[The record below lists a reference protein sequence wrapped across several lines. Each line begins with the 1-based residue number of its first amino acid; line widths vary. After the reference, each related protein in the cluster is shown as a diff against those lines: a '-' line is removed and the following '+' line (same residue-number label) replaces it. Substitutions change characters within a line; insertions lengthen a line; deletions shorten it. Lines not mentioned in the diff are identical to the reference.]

1 MPNGKYIR
9 KAILKLS
16 ENENTI
22 PSANI
27 TGETYADIIW
37 GEGVTPLD
45 ETELMTLA
53 QQFEDNASTDEIRK
67 VRDRLLTATDW
78 TQGADSPLSDADKT
92 AWATYRQALRDITD
106 TYSSLD
112 TVVWPTKP

>member
-1 MPNGKYIR
+1 MAITSSLYIGRAIRRLAPN
-9 KAILKLS
+9 
-16 ENENTI
+16 T
-22 PSANI
+22 SANV
-27 TGETYADIIW
+27 TGTTYDSIVW

-53 QQFEDNASTDEIRK
+53 QSLEDSAETDELRR
-67 VRDRLLTATDW
+67 VRDEELTRTDW

-112 TVVWPTKP
+112 DVVWPTKP

>member
-1 MPNGKYIR
+1 MPDSKYISR
-9 KAILKLS
+9 AIRQIGG
-16 ENENTI
+16 NV
-22 PSANI
+22 SATI
-27 TGETYADIIW
+27 TGDTYADIAW

-53 QQFEDNASTDEIRK
+53 QSLEDSAEIDELRV
-67 VRDRLLTATDW
+67 VRDRLLTSTDW
-78 TQGADSPLSDADKT
+78 TQGNDSPLSDSDKT

-112 TVVWPTKP
+112 TVVWPTKPE